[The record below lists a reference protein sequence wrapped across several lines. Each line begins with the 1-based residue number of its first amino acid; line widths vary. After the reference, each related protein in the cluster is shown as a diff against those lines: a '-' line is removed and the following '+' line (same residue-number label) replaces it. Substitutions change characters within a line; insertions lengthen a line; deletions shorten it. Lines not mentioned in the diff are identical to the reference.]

1 MPLTLHISNQSGEA
15 FRGHV
20 VVKAAMERALIAEG
34 VKLADVGVALVDDE
48 TMQRTNREHLVH
60 DYTTDVLTFPYGTED
75 GVLIGEIVISLPVA
89 RRQATEYGVSVV
101 NEVSRLAVHGVLHLC
116 GYDDATDAERSSM
129 SKMEDRYLGVEA

>member
-1 MPLTLHISNQSGEA
+1 
-15 FRGHV
+15 
-20 VVKAAMERALIAEG
+20 MERALIAEG

-48 TMQRTNREHLVH
+48 TMQRTNREHLAH

-75 GVLIGEIVISLPVA
+75 GVLVGEIVISLPVA